1 MKGQNSLPRHRGRC
15 VPGAGRRRSRGQ
27 ALVEFALVLPVLLLF
42 FAAALD
48 GGRLF
53 YAQVSLSNMAR
64 EGAFE
69 AARTQ
74 GDAAAVTQRVQLEAR
89 NSGVLDVTPTD
100 IRVTCTAGCAQT
112 LGSRVAV
119 SVDARFNLVTPVLTP
134 FFGGSF
140 QLTLTRTATAQVEV
154 LPQPTVP
161 PAPSAPP
168 PPTPTPEPSE
178 TPAPTPPS
186 GTPPP
191 PTPTPAPTP
200 TPTLPPCVHPPK
212 VIDMTPAEADEAITL
227 SGLNPVGYHDLSTG
241 KKGVVQAQNP
251 DWTLCRPPGSD
262 VTYHWR
268 PN

>member
-15 VPGAGRRRSRGQ
+15 APGARGRRRSRGQ

-74 GDAAAVTQRVQLEAR
+74 GDATAVTQRVQLEAR
-89 NSGVLDVTPTD
+89 HSGVLDVTPTD
-100 IRVTCTAGCAQT
+100 IRVVCTAGCAQT
-112 LGSRVAV
+112 LGSRVTV

-140 QLTLTRTATAQVEV
+140 QVTLTRDATAQVEV

-161 PAPSAPP
+161 PPPSAPP
-168 PPTPTPEPSE
+168 PPTATPEPTPSPEPTPVPSNPPSPTPEPSPSPTPSCAYPPAIIGL
-178 TPAPTPPS
+178 TPAQ
-186 GTPPP
+186 
-191 PTPTPAPTP
+191 
-200 TPTLPPCVHPPK
+200 
-212 VIDMTPAEADEAITL
+212 ADQAITIA
-227 SGLNPVGYHDLSTG
+227 GFNPVGYHDLSTG
-241 KKGVVQAQNP
+241 KKGEVQAQNP
-251 DWTLCRPPGSD
+251 DWTLCRPLGSD

-268 PN
+268 PW